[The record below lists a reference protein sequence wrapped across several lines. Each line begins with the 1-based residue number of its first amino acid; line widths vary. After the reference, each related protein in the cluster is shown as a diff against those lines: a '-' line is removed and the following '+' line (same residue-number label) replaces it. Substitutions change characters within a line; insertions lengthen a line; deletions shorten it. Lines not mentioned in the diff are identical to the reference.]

1 MKSKKQQLN
10 CLISQSDYNL
20 FKSVA
25 FLKGRK
31 INEALTEAIALW
43 ITQEKNKLTSNLK
56 QKE

>member
-10 CLISQSDYNL
+10 CLIPTNDYNL

-31 INEALTEAIALW
+31 INGALIEAIALW
-43 ITQEKNKLTSNLK
+43 ITEEKSKIT
-56 QKE
+56 QKK

>member
-43 ITQEKNKLTSNLK
+43 ITEEKSKITSKVKLK
-56 QKE
+56 

>member
-10 CLISQSDYNL
+10 CLIPQSDYNL

-31 INEALTEAIALW
+31 INEAIQEAIALW
-43 ITQEKNKLTSNLK
+43 IMEEKIKITQKTNAT
-56 QKE
+56 